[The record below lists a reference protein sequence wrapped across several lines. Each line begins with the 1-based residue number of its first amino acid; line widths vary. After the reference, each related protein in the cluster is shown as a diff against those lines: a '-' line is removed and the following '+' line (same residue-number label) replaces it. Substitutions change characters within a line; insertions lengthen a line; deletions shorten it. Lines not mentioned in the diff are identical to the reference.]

1 MLTYDICPV
10 VELYVLEN
18 LYIHAFTHR
27 NLDVSKIGMLH
38 IDLENQKERL
48 SRIKTHFACKEMMYL
63 STCNRVEFTIVSE
76 KNIPTAELLLALY
89 PELSSKD
96 IELLGS
102 KAELFSG
109 KKAVRHALSVASS
122 IESMIVGEREII
134 TQVRTAFETSR
145 ANGLT
150 GDFIRLLTKKVI
162 ETAKK
167 VYTETNI
174 AKKPVSVVSLAY
186 HKLKS
191 LNISLDSRILIVG
204 AGQTNTRMCKFL
216 KKHGYSNF
224 TVFNRSIV
232 NGNKLAMEIEG
243 QSHKLSELKN
253 FTNGFDVL
261 LTCTSS
267 EKAIIDLPL
276 YTQLLQGETDK
287 KTIIDIAIPQDIDS
301 SIIEEHHVRYVSIDY
316 LQKVSDENQK
326 VRGKE
331 VLQVKAIVK
340 SAQNSFVKLM
350 EERSVEIAM
359 KDVPAQIKQIRKSAV
374 TEVFKQD
381 IENLDPE
388 TREVF
393 DKVLGYVEKK
403 YISGPMKL
411 AKEIILKNASH

>member
-1 MLTYDICPV
+1 MTYDICPV
-10 VELYVLEN
+10 VELLVLEN

-27 NLDVSKIGMLH
+27 NLDVSKIGLLH

-48 SRIKTHFACKEMMYL
+48 SHIKTHFTCKELMYL
-63 STCNRVEFTIVSE
+63 STCNRVEFTFVTE
-76 KNIPTAELLLALY
+76 KEISTKELLLALY
-89 PELSSKD
+89 PELSSED
-96 IELLGS
+96 CDLLS
-102 KAELFSG
+102 SQVELFSS

-134 TQVRTAFETSR
+134 TQVRTAFENSK
-145 ANGLT
+145 AYGLT

-216 KKHGYSNF
+216 KKHGFSNF
-224 TVFNRSIV
+224 TVFNRSFV
-232 NGNKLAMEIEG
+232 NGNKLAMELEG
-243 QSHKLSELKN
+243 QSHKLSELKDFN
-253 FTNGFDVL
+253 GGFDVL
-261 LTCTSS
+261 LTCTSAEQS
-267 EKAIIDLPL
+267 IIDLPL
-276 YTQLLQGETDK
+276 YTKLLQGDTDK
-287 KTIIDIAIPQDIDS
+287 KTLIDIAIPQDIDS
-301 SIIEEHHVRYVSIDY
+301 AVIEEHNVRYVSIDY

-331 VLQVKAIVK
+331 VLEVKEIVK
-340 SAQNSFVKLM
+340 SALISFVKLM

-374 TEVFKQD
+374 TEVFKHD

-388 TREVF
+388 TREVL

-411 AKEIILKNASH
+411 AKEIILKNASD

>member
-1 MLTYDICPV
+1 MTNDICPV
-10 VELYVLEN
+10 AELLVLKN

-27 NLDVSKIGMLH
+27 NLDVSKIGLLH
-38 IDLENQKERL
+38 IDVENQGERL
-48 SRIKTHFACKEMMYL
+48 SRIKTHFAFKELMYL

-76 KNIPTAELLLALY
+76 ENIPTVDLILALY
-89 PELSSKD
+89 PELSSED
-96 IELLGS
+96 CDLLS
-102 KAELFSG
+102 SQVELFKN

-134 TQVRTAFETSR
+134 TQVRTAFENSR

-162 ETAKK
+162 ETAKR

-204 AGQTNTRMCKFL
+204 AGLTNTRMCKFL
-216 KKHGYSNF
+216 KKHGFSNF

-232 NGNKLAMEIEG
+232 NANKLAMELEG
-243 QSHKLSELKN
+243 QSHKLSELKY
-253 FTNGFDVL
+253 FKEGFDVL
-261 LTCTSS
+261 LTCTSAEHS
-267 EKAIIDLPL
+267 IIDLPL
-276 YTQLLQGETDK
+276 YTQLLQGDTDK

-301 SIIEEHHVRYVSIDY
+301 AVIEEHNLNYVSINY
-316 LQKVSDENQK
+316 LQNVSDENQK

-331 VLQVKAIVK
+331 VLQVKEIVK
-340 SAQNSFVKLM
+340 SALNSFVKLM

-374 TEVFKQD
+374 TEVFKHD

-388 TREVF
+388 TREVL

-411 AKEIILKNASH
+411 AKEIILKNASN